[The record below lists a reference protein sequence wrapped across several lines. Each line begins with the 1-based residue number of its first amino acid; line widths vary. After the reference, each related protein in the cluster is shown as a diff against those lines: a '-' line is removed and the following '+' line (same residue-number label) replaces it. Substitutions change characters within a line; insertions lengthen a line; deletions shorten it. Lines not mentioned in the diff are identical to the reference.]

1 MRVPVG
7 LGCLVALVALPLAL
21 LAGLVAVLRA
31 VLHPAPPRAPTAP
44 VSDGDGSSSGTET
57 ALCEFVRK
65 MSLDD
70 EFDED
75 DARTAGLPLDS
86 ATSVE
91 GLLSDGLS
99 RGWIERRGDGF
110 AVTDAGRTR
119 AAEHLRRRGL

>member
-1 MRVPVG
+1 MRVPAG

-31 VLHPAPPRAPTAP
+31 MLHPATRRAAN
-44 VSDGDGSSSGTET
+44 VSGSGGGASGSET

-65 MSLDD
+65 MSLDE

-86 ATSVE
+86 GKSVE
-91 GLLSDGLS
+91 DLLADGVA
-99 RGWIERRGDGF
+99 RGWIRRRGDGW
-110 AVTDAGRTR
+110 AVTDAGRTQ